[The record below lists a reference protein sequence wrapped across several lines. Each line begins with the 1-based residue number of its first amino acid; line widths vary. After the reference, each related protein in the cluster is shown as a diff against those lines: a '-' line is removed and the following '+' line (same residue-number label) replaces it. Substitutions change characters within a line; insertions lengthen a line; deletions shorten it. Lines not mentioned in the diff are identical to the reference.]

1 MVSDYKQTHQQ
12 VADGCYFTSGTS
24 ATGRTAQTSGRR
36 IDMSEEYKSALQRLN
51 KANTIQELARL
62 ERSLER
68 IYNAGFLTVSEY
80 GRLDLKLIHKQFDIE
95 AQTA

>member
-1 MVSDYKQTHQQ
+1 
-12 VADGCYFTSGTS
+12 
-24 ATGRTAQTSGRR
+24 
-36 IDMSEEYKSALQRLN
+36 MSEEYKSALQRLN
-51 KANTIQELARL
+51 KANTSEELARL

-95 AQTA
+95 GQTA

>member
-1 MVSDYKQTHQQ
+1 MT
-12 VADGCYFTSGTS
+12 
-24 ATGRTAQTSGRR
+24 
-36 IDMSEEYKSALQRLN
+36 EEYKSALQRLN
-51 KANTIQELARL
+51 KANTIQELERL

-95 AQTA
+95 ATEA